1 MANLRSQ
8 LARWQQSQPMN
19 DEELHDKARDA
30 YHKKGLALINL
41 AEINDPY
48 FKQQVINYADAKYG
62 RLNER

>member
-1 MANLRSQ
+1 
-8 LARWQQSQPMN
+8 MN

-48 FKQQVINYADAKYG
+48 FKQQVINYADSKYG
-62 RLNER
+62 RRK

>member
-30 YHKKGLALINL
+30 YQA
-41 AEINDPY
+41 
-48 FKQQVINYADAKYG
+48 FAKVNHGEFYNSG
-62 RLNER
+62 MGGVNERY